1 MIFGRLFGRGRH
13 GGGGWRGKHA
23 PPAQASLTAGEPEP
37 EISPARLDAA
47 LERLRAEAPE
57 PPAAETDDESGH

>member
-1 MIFGRLFGRGRH
+1 MIFGRLFGRVR
-13 GGGGWRGKHA
+13 RAAAA
-23 PPAQASLTAGEPEP
+23 PPAQALLKAAEPEP

-57 PPAAETDDESGH
+57 PSAAETDDA

>member
-1 MIFGRLFGRGRH
+1 MRLARLFGRGRRG
-13 GGGGWRGKHA
+13 GGGGWLGKHA
-23 PPAQASLTAGEPEP
+23 PPAQAALKAAEPEP

-57 PPAAETDDESGH
+57 PPAPEPDDQA